1 MATLRVLRLNSDF
14 PMQQPGAGIEDIK
27 GPTTGNCDTPGFTDG
42 PIAYTFFRTLPA
54 KRRHVLTTEAHA

>member
-1 MATLRVLRLNSDF
+1 MATLRVLRLNSNI

-42 PIAYTFFRTLPA
+42 PIAYTFTGRCLQKNAATS
-54 KRRHVLTTEAHA
+54 